1 MREIPHKRRSGPAAR
16 DRKKPVSDALTV
28 TVARI
33 MGSRAVIH
41 QSRARIEAAAAQLA
55 ARSAE
60 IEVAAW
66 SEAVRGAHPPQRP
79 AASAQDDGGG
89 GGDAWRRAG

>member
-1 MREIPHKRRSGPAAR
+1 MREIHQARRSGPAAR
-16 DRKKPVSDALTV
+16 DRRKPASDALSV

-33 MGSRAVIH
+33 MGSRAVID

-60 IEVAAW
+60 IEVIAWIGAAGGDLPA
-66 SEAVRGAHPPQRP
+66 SGDEAD
-79 AASAQDDGGG
+79 AQDP
-89 GGDAWRRAG
+89 ALLRRAG

>member
-1 MREIPHKRRSGPAAR
+1 MREITPAQRSGPAVR
-16 DRKKPVSDALTV
+16 DRKKPVSDALSV

-41 QSRARIEAAAAQLA
+41 QSRARVEAAAAQLA

-60 IEVAAW
+60 IDVAAW
-66 SEAVRGAHPPQRP
+66 SEVLRGARP
-79 AASAQDDGGG
+79 APQDAAQAQDD
-89 GGDAWRRAG
+89 ARAG